1 MPRPLRAQRYAEGAS
16 PSLIWMITER
26 LPFLAYAEA
35 LQFYAEWVPKLTPAE
50 RALLGC
56 NDRYFLMTGMLNRS
70 DALPPKVTL
79 KAASWLYDRV
89 REVEAE
95 PDGHID
101 LWARFHWKSSA
112 ITNAGI
118 IQEILCDPE
127 LTVGIFSI
135 TKDISEKFLKQIKEE
150 LESNEELKAT
160 YADVLWE
167 SPRQEASSWSLKG
180 GITVKRSGNP
190 KESSVEAHGLIDA
203 LPTGR
208 HFGLLVYDD
217 AINEKNVTNPEQ
229 INKATERIQL
239 SFNLGVGEATRKWF
253 IGTRYSYGDSYAW
266 LLDPLNQIAIPRLYS
281 ATDDGTLDGVPVF
294 LSQEAWDKVKR
305 EQRDTVAAQFLQN
318 PLSGKEQT
326 FLTRWLKPYWVRP
339 SMLNVYIMGDP
350 SKGKSKTSDRTAI
363 AVVGIDVNNNKYIL
377 DGYCHRMSLSERW
390 DRLKDLHKKWVNMP
404 GVQLVKVGWERYGMQ
419 TDEEYFEE
427 RMRQQGQRFEI
438 IELNWTGDAGGE
450 SKGKR
455 ISRLEPDFR
464 HGEFFV
470 PGKVWHTFVDDKGQV
485 KHGEARWFLQL
496 EDVKDA
502 EGNIIIRADDN
513 IHYRINPG
521 PHQEERRAKQNGE
534 HWRIFDPIRR
544 LDEDKNIYDLTRVFF
559 QEYSLHPFAPRD
571 DLIDAV
577 SRIFDMEPMPATRLE
592 QYHVEDWVDA

>member
-1 MPRPLRAQRYAEGAS
+1 MV
-16 PSLIWMITER
+16 TEK
-26 LPFLAYAEA
+26 LPYLSYAEA
-35 LQFYAEWVPKLTPAE
+35 LAFYKDWVPRLTPSE

-56 NDRYFLMTGMLNRS
+56 NDRYFLMTGMLNRA
-70 DALPPKVTL
+70 DALPPKVTP
-79 KAASWLYDRV
+79 KAAAWIYDRC

-101 LWARFHWKSSA
+101 LWSRFHWKSST
-112 ITNAGI
+112 ITHAGI

-167 SPRQEASSWSLKG
+167 NPRQEASSWSLKG
-180 GITVKRSGNP
+180 GITVKRTGNP

-266 LLDPLNQIAIPRLYS
+266 LLDPLNQIAIPRLYP
-281 ATDDGTLDGVPVF
+281 ATDDGTLDGTPVF
-294 LSQEAWDKVKR
+294 LSQEAWDKIKR

-326 FLTRWLKPYWVRP
+326 FLTKWLKPYWVRP

-390 DRLKDLHKKWVNMP
+390 DRLKELHKKWVSMP

-496 EDVKDA
+496 EDVKDEA
-502 EGNIIIRADDN
+502 GNITVRADDN
-513 IHYRINPG
+513 IHYRPNPG
-521 PHQEERRAKQNGE
+521 LHAEERRAKQNGE
-534 HWRIFDPIRR
+534 HWRVFDPIRR

-592 QYHVEDWVDA
+592 QMHVEDYVDA

>member
-26 LPFLAYAEA
+26 LPYLSFPEA
-35 LQFYAEWVPKLTPAE
+35 MEFYRDWVPRLKPNE

-95 PDGHID
+95 PDGYID
-101 LWARFHWKSSA
+101 LWARFSWKSSA
-112 ITNAGI
+112 ITNAGV
-118 IQEILCDPE
+118 IQEILTDPE

-150 LESNEELKAT
+150 LETNEELKAT

-167 SPRQEASSWSLKG
+167 NPRQEASTWSLKG
-180 GITVKRSGNP
+180 GITVKRIGNP

-229 INKATERIQL
+229 IKKATDRIQL

-253 IGTRYSYGDSYAW
+253 IGTRYSYADSYAW
-266 LLDPLNQIAIPRLYS
+266 LLDPLNQIAIPRLYP
-281 ATDDGTLDGVPVF
+281 ATDDGTLDGTPVF
-294 LSQEAWDKVKR
+294 LSQEAWDKIKR

-326 FLTRWLKPYWVRP
+326 FLTKWLKPYWVRP
-339 SMLNVYIMGDP
+339 NMLNVYIMGDP

-363 AVVGIDVNNNKYIL
+363 AVVGIDVNANKYLL
-377 DGYCHRMSLSERW
+377 DGYCHRMPLSERW
-390 DRLKDLHKKWVNMP
+390 DRLKELHKKWVNMP
-404 GVQLVKVGWERYGMQ
+404 GVQLVKVGWERYGLQ
-419 TDEEYFEE
+419 TDEEYFDE
-427 RMRQQGQRFEI
+427 RMLKDGPRFEI

-450 SKGKR
+450 SKNKR
-455 ISRLEPDFR
+455 IARLEPDFR

-470 PGKVWHTFVDDKGQV
+470 PGKVWHTFVDDNGHV
-485 KHGEARWFLQL
+485 KHGEARWFLQT
-496 EDVKDA
+496 EDVKDEA
-502 EGNIIIRADDN
+502 GNIIIRADDN

-521 PHQEERRAKQNGE
+521 PHAEERRCKQNGE
-534 HWRIFDPIRR
+534 HWRLFDPIRR

-559 QEYSLHPFAPRD
+559 QEWALHPFAPRD
-571 DLIDAV
+571 DLIDSI
-577 SRIFDMEPMPATRLE
+577 SRVYDMDPMPATRLE
-592 QYHVEDWVDA
+592 VVHVEDYIDA